1 MPHWQGPQ
9 RPKILNVYM
18 RISKAEARIV
28 ENNPHNQEPPVKKLS
43 HMSLRPV
50 PINTDKEI
58 ENKFLV
64 FGPVKMR

>member
-1 MPHWQGPQ
+1 
-9 RPKILNVYM
+9 M
-18 RISKAEARIV
+18 RISKAEAGIV
-28 ENNPHNQEPPVKKLS
+28 ENNPHNQEPLVKKLS
-43 HMSLRPV
+43 HMSLRAV